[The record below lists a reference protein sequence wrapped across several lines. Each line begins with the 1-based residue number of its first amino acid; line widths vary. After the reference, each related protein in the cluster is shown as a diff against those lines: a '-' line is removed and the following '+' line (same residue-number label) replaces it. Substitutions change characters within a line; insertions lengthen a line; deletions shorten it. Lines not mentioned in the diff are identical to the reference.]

1 MVALTAQAFDLLYYL
16 IRNRERVVSK
26 DELISAFWSGRVVS
40 DSALT
45 TRQNAARGAIRDS
58 GERQRLIK
66 TLPRKGFRFVG
77 QVWEAQTAAGSDA
90 TALPDGPV
98 LDEHGSEIPRLSLLV
113 LPFANLSND
122 PDQEYFADGLTE
134 DLTTD
139 LSRWTG
145 CFVVGRGTASSYKGK
160 TLDARQ
166 IGRELGVRYVVEGS
180 VRRFKNRV
188 RVGVRLIDTVT
199 RGHVWAER
207 FDRDIADLLELQDEI
222 TGRIAHA
229 LHYELTDVGRR
240 PAERSNRPDAVDLWA
255 VIVSQL
261 NGPATAIRSRATSNA
276 RGAFSMRSFSKTR
289 SAQRQANP

>member
-1 MVALTAQAFDLLYYL
+1 
-16 IRNRERVVSK
+16 
-26 DELISAFWSGRVVS
+26 
-40 DSALT
+40 
-45 TRQNAARGAIRDS
+45 
-58 GERQRLIK
+58 
-66 TLPRKGFRFVG
+66 
-77 QVWEAQTAAGSDA
+77 
-90 TALPDGPV
+90 
-98 LDEHGSEIPRLSLLV
+98 
-113 LPFANLSND
+113 
-122 PDQEYFADGLTE
+122 
-134 DLTTD
+134 
-139 LSRWTG
+139 
-145 CFVVGRGTASSYKGK
+145 VVGRGTASSYKGK